1 MTARVCPLRTVYQL
15 DDSLRD
21 SATADRPYRNQKL
34 VKGKLS
40 EPQPQRYVLTGAKGN
55 DNNHAAGLNLPG
67 ER

>member
-1 MTARVCPLRTVYQL
+1 MTARVCLLRAVYQL

-21 SATADRPYRNQKL
+21 SATADRPYRNQQL

-40 EPQPQRYVLTGAKGN
+40 ELQLQQYVPTGAEGN
-55 DNNHAAGLNLPG
+55 DNNHVAGLNLPG